1 MSNYIYGKNALREAL
16 LAGRVN
22 KLYVTSIDSY
32 SEWVNLAK
40 KNNVNVYKV
49 NEAEIINLIGKGK
62 PHQGIVGEI
71 KEYNYSSLDDIIN
84 YKNDC
89 KYPLIIMLDGLEDPH
104 NLGAILR
111 TADAVSANGI
121 IIPKNR
127 SVSLNDTVAKVST
140 GAIEYVKVCQ
150 VANLTQAINVLKEKG
165 YWIVAL
171 ELTEGAIE
179 DTNMKYD
186 MPTVLIVGSEGKGIS
201 RLVLEQADYKVYLPM
216 SGHVNSLNASVSA
229 SIMLY
234 EINKYRKE

>member
-16 LAGRVN
+16 LASR
-22 KLYVTSIDSY
+22 VTSLFVSSIDGY
-32 SEWVNLAK
+32 SEWINIAK
-40 KNNVNVYKV
+40 KKGINYKV
-49 NEAEIINLIGKGK
+49 VSEQVIVSMIGKGK
-62 PHQGIVGEI
+62 PHQGIVGEVKDYKYYSIDELI
-71 KEYNYSSLDDIIN
+71 KDDKG
-84 YKNDC
+84 Y
-89 KYPLIIMLDGLEDPH
+89 KYPLLVMLDGLEDPH

-111 TADAVSANGI
+111 TADATGVNGI

-150 VANLTQAINVLKEKG
+150 VTNLTQTLKDLKEKG
-165 YWIVAL
+165 FWVVCL
-171 ELTEGAIE
+171 ELTSDASLYTDI
-179 DTNMKYD
+179 KYD
-186 MPTVLIVGSEGKGIS
+186 MPVVLVVGSEGKGIS

-216 SGHVNSLNASVSA
+216 SGHVNSLNASASA